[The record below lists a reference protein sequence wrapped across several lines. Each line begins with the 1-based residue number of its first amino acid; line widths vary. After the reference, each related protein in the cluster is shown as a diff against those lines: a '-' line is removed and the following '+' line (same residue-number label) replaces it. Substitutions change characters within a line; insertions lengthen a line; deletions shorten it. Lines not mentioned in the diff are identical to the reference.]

1 MGSYLLKADDA
12 DLDRWKADALAAGI
26 SFAEHIRQRLE
37 AGSYLHLTDE
47 QEARYQVGAD
57 RQQMTLHDWIID
69 TLDYAS
75 DPESGADI
83 LLQRGLI

>member
-12 DLDRWKADALAAGI
+12 DIDCWKADASIAGV
-26 SFAEHIRQRLE
+26 SFAGHIRQRLE
-37 AGSYLHLTDE
+37 AASYLHPSDE
-47 QEARYQVGAD
+47 QEARYQAAAD
-57 RQQMTLHDWIID
+57 RQQMTLHEWIID

-83 LLQRGLI
+83 LLQDRT